1 MAFSKKHFTKLAQR
15 SGAGFLA
22 FWLSGFL
29 FLFCCAAMPSLKAA
43 DEFCPLSKKSE
54 HCDKGVEKGVSF
66 EISTGTGHA
75 GLGCCGYLPA
85 VFDKARKLERN
96 ERIAVV
102 PAVISIA
109 APVLHQAEF
118 SCQVAATYSPP
129 VLYEEKIFI
138 TNCVFRI

>member
-1 MAFSKKHFTKLAQR
+1 MAFSTKHLTKLVHR
-15 SGAGFLA
+15 SGAGFMA

-29 FLFCCAAMPSLKAA
+29 FLFCCAAMPSVNAA

-54 HCDKGVEKGVSF
+54 HCDKAVEKGVSF

-85 VFDKARKLERN
+85 VFDKARKLERT
-96 ERIAVV
+96 ERIAAV
-102 PAVISIA
+102 PMVISIA
-109 APVLHQAEF
+109 TPVLRQAAISF
-118 SCQVAATYSPP
+118 PVAATYSPP
-129 VLYEEKIFI
+129 VLNREKAFI

>member
-1 MAFSKKHFTKLAQR
+1 MAFSKKHFTDLAQR
-15 SGAGFLA
+15 SGAGLMA

-29 FLFCCAAMPSLKAA
+29 FLFCCAAMPSVKAA

-54 HCDKGVEKGVSF
+54 HCDKGVEKDGFF
-66 EISTGTGHA
+66 EISTGTGHD

-85 VFDKARKLERN
+85 VFDKSRKLERT
-96 ERIAVV
+96 EGIAEV

-109 APVLHQAEF
+109 APVPHQSEF
-118 SCQVAATYSPP
+118 SFRVAATYSPP
-129 VLYEEKIFI
+129 IIYHEKVFI